1 MKYVHRSCDS
11 LHILLQVVE
20 PMNLAKGQQVFAER
34 TRGKEMYMLI
44 QGELEVTQDGARLG
58 FLSDGAFFGEV
69 PLLDTGSPDSEVRS
83 RTVVTMTDSKLCFIK
98 LEKIMSLRR
107 QYPELDLRLIR
118 IARSRA
124 VNIGERTSGGSRRE
138 FKGRK
143 LREAGVLRQRVRV

>member
-1 MKYVHRSCDS
+1 
-11 LHILLQVVE
+11 
-20 PMNLAKGQQVFAER
+20 MNLAKGQQVFAER

-44 QGELEVTQDGARLG
+44 QGELEVTQNGARLG

-124 VNIGERTSGGSRRE
+124 VNVGERGPTSGGSGRGL
-138 FKGRK
+138 KGRK
-143 LREAGVLRQRVRV
+143 MHEAAALRQRVHVMF